1 MVFNEIKDELL
12 FYLDSYQLI
21 TLFNE
26 NKMVFNYSLKFLDV
40 RD

>member
-12 FYLDSYQLI
+12 FCLDSYQLI

-26 NKMVFNYSLKFLDV
+26 NKMVFNYLDV